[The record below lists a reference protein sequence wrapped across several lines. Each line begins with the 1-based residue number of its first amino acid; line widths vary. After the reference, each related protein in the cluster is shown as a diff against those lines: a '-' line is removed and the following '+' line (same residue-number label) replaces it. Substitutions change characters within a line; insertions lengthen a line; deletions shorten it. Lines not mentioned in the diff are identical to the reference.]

1 MNDDKQPA
9 WANSVLITAVI
20 SGVTLIILFIQ
31 RYAQSLVQTT
41 PPQPVDP
48 PQNAL
53 PPVVVPAV
61 QPELV
66 LSDHIYN
73 PDYDYQIASP
83 PWGRYTKIIV
93 AIIVLLAIV
102 FFAQRFGSLIAQL
115 VIAAIVAY
123 ILNPVINFIDRR
135 TKSSRGTVLIITY
148 LLLAVVVIFAFISLG
163 IAAVQQA
170 GTLFEEIP
178 GFLNSLQEDVEAFTT
193 RTKPI
198 EITPSISITPYL
210 LPWDTMLEQ
219 LTSMVQ
225 PVFSSGG
232 QLVAQTLTGTISVIG
247 NTLFIFILSIYIA
260 IEIPKLGSYI
270 GDFAQAPGYRQDAER
285 LIQKFGEVWSAYLRG
300 QVILGTTIGI
310 IVWLGLALLGVQN
323 SLALGV
329 LSGLLEFIP
338 IIGPIVGAGAAMLV
352 AFFQPDVCQ
361 GVIQIFNQGDS
372 CGVAPWQFM
381 LIVLLLMFIV
391 QQLENN
397 ILVPRIVGDA
407 LDLHPLLVMLA
418 VFMGSSLAGILG
430 AILAAPVA
438 ATLKLIG
445 IYTWRKM
452 FDDYPFEEEIEEPAA
467 ELLLSP
473 PSASPPMLASVRSW
487 LTNLRRTQI
496 MKDEG

>member
-9 WANSVLITAVI
+9 WANSALITAVI
-20 SGVTLIILFIQ
+20 ASITLIIVLMQ
-31 RYAQSLVQTT
+31 RYAQSLVQ
-41 PPQPVDP
+41 PSPRSEPE
-48 PQNAL
+48 
-53 PPVVVPAV
+53 PPVAV
-61 QPELV
+61 IPTTNQPV
-66 LSDHIYN
+66 LSDRTYN

-93 AIIVLLAIV
+93 AIIILLAIV
-102 FFAQRFGSLIAQL
+102 FLAQRFGSLIAQL

-135 TKSSRGTVLIITY
+135 TKSNRGTVLIITY
-148 LLLAVVVIFAFISLG
+148 LLLAVVVVFAFTSLG

-170 GTLFEEIP
+170 GTLFQEIP

-193 RTKPI
+193 RTTPI
-198 EITPSISITPYL
+198 EIIGSISITPYL

-219 LTSMVQ
+219 LTNMVQ
-225 PVFSSGG
+225 PLFSSGG
-232 QLVAQTLTGTISVIG
+232 QLVAQTLTGTVSVIG
-247 NTLFIFILSIYIA
+247 NMLFIFVLSIYIA

-270 GDFAQAPGYRQDAER
+270 GDFAQTPGYRQDAER
-285 LIQKFGEVWSAYLRG
+285 LMGEFGEVWGAYLRG

-323 SLALGV
+323 ALALGL

-338 IIGPIVGAGAAMLV
+338 IIGPVIGAGAAMLV

-361 GVIQIFNQGDS
+361 AVLQLAHDGEK
-372 CGVAPWQFM
+372 CGIAPWQFM

-418 VFMGSSLAGILG
+418 VFMGASLAGILG

-452 FDDYPFEEEIEEPAA
+452 FDDYPFEEEVEEPTLVLDALP
-467 ELLLSP
+467 E
-473 PSASPPMLASVRSW
+473 SASRNLSETVRDW
-487 LTNLRRTQI
+487 LGKLRRTN
-496 MKDEG
+496 G